1 MARDIACVRLPRL
14 LRTTSFRL
22 AALFA
27 LIFGISTIVVGSFVY
42 INVKAA
48 LDRQERTRIQSD
60 ALALKG
66 EFDSGGMPDLM
77 DAIKERERNKLAGGL
92 DYSLFTAK
100 GGRIVGRLPTPRMRA
115 GWRHVNGPPDGDEP
129 PGELEHLL
137 VYSINLSP
145 NLWLSVGDD
154 IGLLRRLDNTFLQM
168 FVIGLVLAITL
179 AVGGGI
185 VVSAGFLRRIDA
197 ITRTAEAIIEGDI
210 GKRIVR
216 NGSGDDLDRLAA
228 SLNRMLDRIGL
239 LMDALR
245 NVSTDVAHDLR
256 TPLGHLRQQLEN
268 ARGHAR
274 STGEYAQAVDSAI
287 AKTDSILETFSAILR
302 IAQIESGSRKAG
314 FRRINLSEIVASLV
328 QSYSPTAEEQRRPL
342 SASIAPDVSIDGDR
356 ELIIQLVV
364 NLLDNAMRH
373 TPPGTPITVNLAET
387 PDTIALEVA
396 DKGPGVPEAER
407 ERILERFYRCETS
420 RSTPGS
426 GLGLSLV
433 SAVSGLH
440 RATIHVMDNMPGLK
454 FRIEFLRTNNQGAA

>member
-1 MARDIACVRLPRL
+1 MHLPRL

-27 LIFGISTIVVGSFVY
+27 LIFGLSTIVVGGFVY
-42 INVKAA
+42 VNVKAA
-48 LDRQERTRIQSD
+48 LDRQERTRIQAD

-66 EFDSGGMPDLM
+66 EFDNGGMPDLM
-77 DAIKERERNKLAGGL
+77 DAIRERERNKLAGGL
-92 DYSLFTAK
+92 DYSLFTA
-100 GGRIVGRLPTPRMRA
+100 GGKRIVGRLPVPKLRE
-115 GWRHVNGPPDGDEP
+115 GWRHMSGPPDGDEP

-137 VYSINLSP
+137 VYSIKLSA
-145 NLWLSVGDD
+145 NLWLTVGDD

-185 VVSAGFLRRIDA
+185 VVSVGFLRRIDA

-210 GKRIVR
+210 GKRIELR
-216 NGSGDDLDRLAA
+216 GSGDDLDRLAG

-256 TPLGHLRQQLEN
+256 TPLGHLRQQLED
-268 ARGHAR
+268 ARTHAG
-274 STGEYAQAVDSAI
+274 SVEEYAEAVDGAI
-287 AKTDSILETFSAILR
+287 AKTDSILETFAAILR

-314 FRRINLSEIVASLV
+314 FQRINLSEILTGLV
-328 QSYSPTAEEQRRPL
+328 QSYRPTAEEQNR
-342 SASIAPDVSIDGDR
+342 AFTANIAPGIEIDGDR
-356 ELIIQLVV
+356 ELITQLIV

-373 TPPGTPITVNLAET
+373 TPAGTPIAVNLGESAGKVT
-387 PDTIALEVA
+387 LDVA
-396 DKGPGVPEAER
+396 DKGPGVPARER
-407 ERILERFYRCETS
+407 ERIFERFYRGEAS
-420 RSTPGS
+420 RTTPGS

-433 SAVSGLH
+433 SAVGSLH
-440 RATIHVMDNMPGLK
+440 RAAIQALDNMPGLK
-454 FRIEFLRTNNQGAA
+454 FRIEFFRTNG